1 MSWQDRFDTRDE
13 LLAEVKRL
21 VMECGF
27 SYSRAAMA
35 IGHGVSKNVV
45 VRCMQTILGRSR
57 STVKFPDSV
66 WPSTPKTL
74 EDKKPENE
82 RKAPVHLLDVAY
94 GQCRAPLWPD
104 FLHSKEKVDPSD
116 HMYCGKACKE
126 ESSFC
131 AEHHAIFFPPELQKR
146 KRKKAVEDVKDNSAY
161 FA

>member
-1 MSWQDRFDTRDE
+1 MAWQDHYTPSEFR
-13 LLAEVKRL
+13 AAIKKL
-21 VMECGF
+21 VYEDGL
-27 SYSRAAMA
+27 SASRAAKA
-35 IGHGVSKNVV
+35 LRGSPSKNMVI
-45 VRCMQTILGRSR
+45 RQMQWLKANSPYL
-57 STVKFPDSV
+57 VKFPDSV
-66 WPSTPKTL
+66 WPSVTKIAD
-74 EDKKPENE
+74 DKKPENE
-82 RKAPVHLLDVAY
+82 RRAPVHLLDVAY

-146 KRKKAVEDVKDNSAY
+146 KRKKPVEDVKDNTAY